1 MLRLML
7 LNFSLQAAV
16 SAISPYTQLLLRNK
30 GYSHSLVGVIVAIG
44 QVASIFFPILF
55 GMLSDRTRKTRLL
68 FVLLAAGTAIA
79 FVPTAISGSVAVTI
93 VCFFVASALFWSINP
108 MNDGYENR
116 VLGGDSSKYGVV
128 RAMGTLGYLVCL
140 VVFALTGFPVE
151 TDNRSIALCTVVTLA
166 VFCFMVLFAPKDEPR
181 QAEMQNEAQKGTR
194 GFHEGKGR
202 FFSFDWFSSKF
213 YLMMLV
219 VALTRIAEAV
229 IDKLLSS
236 YMTEE
241 LNLGGRFALFVALG
255 AASEF
260 VMIVVG
266 GRLMQKGKVSAY
278 GLIVLSA
285 IGMTVRLLIYRFF
298 PTIPAFVI
306 AQLLH
311 ACTFGALHIGVS
323 KFIAQNVNES
333 HYSLAMSFYW
343 AIATNLPE
351 MIGVLA
357 GGFVIDNFGYGTL
370 FASYVVFPVL
380 ALLICF
386 ANRRKLA
393 S

>member
-1 MLRLML
+1 ML

-44 QVASIFFPILF
+44 QVASIFFPVLF

-68 FVLLAAGTAIA
+68 FVVLAAGTAIA

-93 VCFFVASALFWSINP
+93 ACFFVTSALFWSINP
-108 MNDGYENR
+108 LNDGYENR

-151 TDNRSIALCTVVTLA
+151 TDNRSIALCTVVTLS
-166 VFCFMVLFAPKDEPR
+166 VFCFMVLFAPKDEPKSVEP
-181 QAEMQNEAQKGTR
+181 QGNE
-194 GFHEGKGR
+194 GR

-213 YLMMLV
+213 YLMMFV

-236 YMTEE
+236 YMTED

-260 VMIVVG
+260 VMMVVG

-278 GLIVLSA
+278 GLIVMSA
-285 IGMTVRLLIYRFF
+285 IGMIVRLLIYRFF
-298 PTIPAFVI
+298 PTIAAFTV

-311 ACTFGALHIGVS
+311 SFTFGALHIGVS
-323 KFIAQNVNES
+323 KFVAQNVNES

-357 GGFVIDNFGYGTL
+357 GGFVIDIFGYGTL

-380 ALLICF
+380 ALVICL
-386 ANRRKLA
+386 ANRRKL
-393 S
+393 SS

>member
-1 MLRLML
+1 ML

-44 QVASIFFPILF
+44 QVASIFFPVLF

-68 FVLLAAGTAIA
+68 FVLLAVGTAVS
-79 FVPTAISGSVAVTI
+79 FVPSALSGSVAVTI
-93 VCFFVASALFWSINP
+93 GCFFVTSALFWSLNP

-116 VLGGDSSKYGVV
+116 VLKGDSAKYGVV

-181 QAEMQNEAQKGTR
+181 QPDLQKDMQGRQ
-194 GFHEGKGR
+194 EGKGR
-202 FFSFDWFSSKF
+202 FFSFGWFSSKF

-285 IGMTVRLLIYRFF
+285 VGMIVRLLIYRFF
-298 PTIPAFVI
+298 PTIGAFVV

-323 KFIAQNVNES
+323 KFVAQNVDES

-380 ALLICF
+380 ALVICL

-393 S
+393 A

>member
-1 MLRLML
+1 MFRLML

-44 QVASIFFPILF
+44 QVASIFFPVLF

-68 FVLLAAGTAIA
+68 FVVLAAGTAIA

-151 TDNRSIALCTVVTLA
+151 TDNRSIALCTVVTLS
-166 VFCFMVLFAPKDEPR
+166 VFCFMVLFAPKDEPKSVEP
-181 QAEMQNEAQKGTR
+181 QGNE
-194 GFHEGKGR
+194 GR

-213 YLMMLV
+213 YLMMFV

-236 YMTEE
+236 YMTED

-260 VMIVVG
+260 VMMVVG

-278 GLIVLSA
+278 GLIVMSA
-285 IGMTVRLLIYRFF
+285 IGMIVRLLIYRFF
-298 PTIPAFVI
+298 PTIAAFTV

-311 ACTFGALHIGVS
+311 SFTFGALHIGVS
-323 KFIAQNVNES
+323 KFVAQNVNES

-357 GGFVIDNFGYGTL
+357 GGFVIDIFGYGTL

-380 ALLICF
+380 ALVICL
-386 ANRRKLA
+386 ANRRKL
-393 S
+393 SS

>member
-1 MLRLML
+1 ML

-16 SAISPYTQLLLRNK
+16 SAIAPYTQLLLRNK

-44 QVASIFFPILF
+44 QVASIFFPVLF

-68 FVLLAAGTAIA
+68 FVVLAAGTAIA

-93 VCFFVASALFWSINP
+93 GCFFVASALFWSINP

-116 VLGGDSSKYGVV
+116 VFKGDSSKYGVG

-151 TDNRSIALCTVVTLA
+151 TDNRSIALCTVVTLS
-166 VFCFMVLFAPKDEPR
+166 VFCFMVLFAPKDEPKSVEP
-181 QAEMQNEAQKGTR
+181 QGNE
-194 GFHEGKGR
+194 GR

-213 YLMMLV
+213 YLMMFV

-236 YMTEE
+236 YMTED

-260 VMIVVG
+260 VMMVVG

-278 GLIVLSA
+278 GLIVMSA
-285 IGMTVRLLIYRFF
+285 IGMIVRLLIYRFF
-298 PTIPAFVI
+298 PTIEAFTV

-311 ACTFGALHIGVS
+311 SFTFGALHIGVS
-323 KFIAQNVNES
+323 KFVAQNVNES

-357 GGFVIDNFGYGTL
+357 GGFVIDIFGYGAL

-380 ALLICF
+380 ALVICL
-386 ANRRKLA
+386 ANRRKL
-393 S
+393 SI

>member
-1 MLRLML
+1 MFRLML

-16 SAISPYTQLLLRNK
+16 SAIAPYTQLLLRNK

-44 QVASIFFPILF
+44 QVASIFFPVLF

-68 FVLLAAGTAIA
+68 FVLLALGTAVA
-79 FVPTAISGSVAVTI
+79 FVPTALSGSVAVTI
-93 VCFFVASALFWSINP
+93 GCFFVASALFWSINP

-116 VLGGDSSKYGVV
+116 VFKGDSSKYGVG

-151 TDNRSIALCTVVTLA
+151 TDNRSIALCTVVTLS

-181 QAEMQNEAQKGTR
+181 SVEPQGNE
-194 GFHEGKGR
+194 GR

-213 YLMMLV
+213 YLMMFV

-236 YMTEE
+236 YMTED

-260 VMIVVG
+260 VMMVVG

-278 GLIVLSA
+278 GLIVMSA
-285 IGMTVRLLIYRFF
+285 IGMIVRLLIYRFF
-298 PTIPAFVI
+298 PTIEAFTA

-311 ACTFGALHIGVS
+311 SFTFGALHIGVS
-323 KFIAQNVNES
+323 KFVAQNVNEN

-357 GGFVIDNFGYGTL
+357 GGFVIDIFGYGTL

-380 ALLICF
+380 ALVICL
-386 ANRRKLA
+386 ANRRKL
-393 S
+393 SS

>member
-1 MLRLML
+1 ML

-44 QVASIFFPILF
+44 QVASIFFPVLF

-68 FVLLAAGTAIA
+68 FVVLAAGTAIA

-151 TDNRSIALCTVVTLA
+151 TDNRSIALCTVVTLS
-166 VFCFMVLFAPKDEPR
+166 VFCFMVLFAPKDEPKSVEP
-181 QAEMQNEAQKGTR
+181 QGNE
-194 GFHEGKGR
+194 GR

-213 YLMMLV
+213 YLMMFV

-260 VMIVVG
+260 VMMVVG

-278 GLIVLSA
+278 GLIVMSA
-285 IGMTVRLLIYRFF
+285 IGMIVRLLIYRFF
-298 PTIPAFVI
+298 PNIAAFTA

-311 ACTFGALHIGVS
+311 SLTFGALHIGVS
-323 KFIAQNVNES
+323 KFVAQNVNES

-357 GGFVIDNFGYGTL
+357 GGFVIDIFGYGTL

-380 ALLICF
+380 ALVICL
-386 ANRRKLA
+386 ANRRKL
-393 S
+393 SS

>member
-1 MLRLML
+1 ML

-44 QVASIFFPILF
+44 QVASIFFPVLF

-68 FVLLAAGTAIA
+68 FVLLAAGTAVS
-79 FVPTAISGSVAVTI
+79 FVPSALSGSVAVTI
-93 VCFFVASALFWSINP
+93 GCFFVASALFWSINP

-116 VLGGDSSKYGVV
+116 VLKGDSAKYGVV

-181 QAEMQNEAQKGTR
+181 QPDLQKDMQRRQ
-194 GFHEGKGR
+194 EGQGR

-285 IGMTVRLLIYRFF
+285 VGMIVRLLIYRFL
-298 PTIPAFVI
+298 PTIGAFVV

-323 KFIAQNVNES
+323 KFVAQNVDES

-343 AIATNLPE
+343 AVATNLPE

-380 ALLICF
+380 ALVICI

-393 S
+393 A

>member
-1 MLRLML
+1 ML

-44 QVASIFFPILF
+44 QVASIFFPVLF
-55 GMLSDRTRKTRLL
+55 GMLSDKTRKTRLL
-68 FVLLAAGTAIA
+68 FVVLAAGTAVS
-79 FVPTAISGSVAVTI
+79 FVPSALSGSVAVTI
-93 VCFFVASALFWSINP
+93 GCFFVASALFWSINP

-116 VLGGDSSKYGVV
+116 VLRGDSSKYGIV

-181 QAEMQNEAQKGTR
+181 QPQLQKDMQERQG
-194 GFHEGKGR
+194 GKGR
-202 FFSFDWFSSKF
+202 FFSFGWFSSKF

-266 GRLMQKGKVSAY
+266 GRLMQKGKISAY

-285 IGMTVRLLIYRFF
+285 VGMIVRLLIYRFF
-298 PTIPAFVI
+298 PTIGAFVV

-323 KFIAQNVNES
+323 KFVAQNVDES

-380 ALLICF
+380 ALVICL

-393 S
+393 A

>member
-1 MLRLML
+1 ML

-44 QVASIFFPILF
+44 QVASIFFPVLF
-55 GMLSDRTRKTRLL
+55 GMLSDRTRRTRLL
-68 FVLLAAGTAIA
+68 FVLLALGTAVA
-79 FVPTAISGSVAVTI
+79 FVPTAISDSVAVTI

-151 TDNRSIALCTVVTLA
+151 TDNRSIALCTVVTLS
-166 VFCFMVLFAPKDEPR
+166 VFCFMVLFAPKDEPKSVEP
-181 QAEMQNEAQKGTR
+181 QGNE
-194 GFHEGKGR
+194 GR

-213 YLMMLV
+213 YLMMFV

-236 YMTEE
+236 YMTED

-260 VMIVVG
+260 VMMVVG

-278 GLIVLSA
+278 GLIVMSA
-285 IGMTVRLLIYRFF
+285 IGMIVRLLIYRFF
-298 PTIPAFVI
+298 PTIAAFTV

-311 ACTFGALHIGVS
+311 SFTFGALHIGVS
-323 KFIAQNVNES
+323 KFVAQNVNES

-357 GGFVIDNFGYGTL
+357 GGFVIDIFGYGAL

-380 ALLICF
+380 ALVICL
-386 ANRRKLA
+386 ANRRKL
-393 S
+393 SI

>member
-1 MLRLML
+1 MM

-44 QVASIFFPILF
+44 QVASIFFPVLF

-68 FVLLAAGTAIA
+68 FVVLAAGTAIA

-151 TDNRSIALCTVVTLA
+151 TDNRSIALCTVVTLS
-166 VFCFMVLFAPKDEPR
+166 VFCFMVLFAPKDEPKSVEP
-181 QAEMQNEAQKGTR
+181 QGNE
-194 GFHEGKGR
+194 GR

-213 YLMMLV
+213 YLMMFV

-236 YMTEE
+236 YMTED

-260 VMIVVG
+260 VMMVVG

-278 GLIVLSA
+278 GLIVMSA
-285 IGMTVRLLIYRFF
+285 IGMIVRLLIYRFF
-298 PTIPAFVI
+298 PTIAAFTV

-311 ACTFGALHIGVS
+311 SFTFGALHIGVS
-323 KFIAQNVNES
+323 KFVAQNVNES

-357 GGFVIDNFGYGTL
+357 GGFVIDIFGYGTL

-380 ALLICF
+380 ALVICL
-386 ANRRKLA
+386 ANRRKL
-393 S
+393 SS

>member
-1 MLRLML
+1 MFRLML

-16 SAISPYTQLLLRNK
+16 SAIAPYTQLLLRNK

-44 QVASIFFPILF
+44 QVASIFFPVLF

-68 FVLLAAGTAIA
+68 FVVLAAGTAIA

-93 VCFFVASALFWSINP
+93 GCFFVASALFWSINP

-151 TDNRSIALCTVVTLA
+151 TDNRSIALCTVVTLS
-166 VFCFMVLFAPKDEPR
+166 VFCFMVLFAPKDEPKSVET
-181 QAEMQNEAQKGTR
+181 QGNE
-194 GFHEGKGR
+194 GR

-213 YLMMLV
+213 YLMMFV

-298 PTIPAFVI
+298 PTIPAFIV

-311 ACTFGALHIGVS
+311 SFTFGALHIGVS
-323 KFIAQNVNES
+323 KFVAQNVNES

-357 GGFVIDNFGYGTL
+357 GGFVIDIFGYGTL

-380 ALLICF
+380 ALVICL
-386 ANRRKLA
+386 ANRRKL
-393 S
+393 SS

>member
-1 MLRLML
+1 ML

-44 QVASIFFPILF
+44 QVASIFFPVLF

-68 FVLLAAGTAIA
+68 FVVLAAGTAIA

-93 VCFFVASALFWSINP
+93 GCFFVASALFWSINP

-116 VLGGDSSKYGVV
+116 VFKGDSSKYGVG

-151 TDNRSIALCTVVTLA
+151 TDNRSIALCTVVTLS
-166 VFCFMVLFAPKDEPR
+166 VFCFMVLFAPKDEPKSVEP
-181 QAEMQNEAQKGTR
+181 QGNE
-194 GFHEGKGR
+194 GR

-213 YLMMLV
+213 YLMMFV

-236 YMTEE
+236 YMTED

-260 VMIVVG
+260 VMMVVG

-278 GLIVLSA
+278 GLIVMSA
-285 IGMTVRLLIYRFF
+285 IGMIVRLLIYRFF
-298 PTIPAFVI
+298 PTIEAFTV

-311 ACTFGALHIGVS
+311 SLTFGALHIGVS
-323 KFIAQNVNES
+323 KFVAQNVNES

-357 GGFVIDNFGYGTL
+357 GGFVIDIFGYGTL

-380 ALLICF
+380 ALVICL
-386 ANRRKLA
+386 ANRRKL
-393 S
+393 SS

>member
-1 MLRLML
+1 MFRLML

-16 SAISPYTQLLLRNK
+16 SAIAPYTQLLLRNK

-44 QVASIFFPILF
+44 QVASIFFPVLF

-68 FVLLAAGTAIA
+68 FVLLALGTAVA
-79 FVPTAISGSVAVTI
+79 FVPTALSGSVAVTI
-93 VCFFVASALFWSINP
+93 GCFFVASALFWSINP

-116 VLGGDSSKYGVV
+116 VFKGDSSKYGVG

-151 TDNRSIALCTVVTLA
+151 TDNRSIALCTVVTLS
-166 VFCFMVLFAPKDEPR
+166 VFCFMVLFAPKDEPKSVEP
-181 QAEMQNEAQKGTR
+181 QGNE
-194 GFHEGKGR
+194 GR
-202 FFSFDWFSSKF
+202 FFSVDWFSSKF
-213 YLMMLV
+213 YLMMFV

-236 YMTEE
+236 YMTED

-260 VMIVVG
+260 VMMVVG

-278 GLIVLSA
+278 GLIVMSA
-285 IGMTVRLLIYRFF
+285 IGMIVRLLIYRFF
-298 PTIPAFVI
+298 PTIEAFTV

-311 ACTFGALHIGVS
+311 SFTFGALHIGVS
-323 KFIAQNVNES
+323 KFVAQNVNES

-357 GGFVIDNFGYGTL
+357 GGFVIDIFGYGTL

-380 ALLICF
+380 ALVICL
-386 ANRRKLA
+386 ANRRKL
-393 S
+393 SS

>member
-1 MLRLML
+1 ML

-44 QVASIFFPILF
+44 QVASIFFPVLF

-68 FVLLAAGTAIA
+68 FVVLAVGTAVA
-79 FVPTAISGSVAVTI
+79 FVPSTLSGSVAVTI

-116 VLGGDSSKYGVV
+116 VFKGDSSKYGIV
-128 RAMGTLGYLVCL
+128 RAMGTFGYLACL
-140 VVFALTGFPVE
+140 VLFALTGFPVE
-151 TDNRSIALCTVVTLA
+151 TDNRSIALCTVVALA
-166 VFCFMVLFAPKDEPR
+166 VFCFMVVFAPKDEPR
-181 QAEMQNEAQKGTR
+181 QPDLQDGGLKEMG
-194 GFHEGKGR
+194 GR

-266 GRLMQKGKVSAY
+266 GRLMQKGRVSAY

-285 IGMTVRLLIYRFF
+285 IGMIVRLLIYRFV
-298 PTIPAFVI
+298 PTISAFVV

-311 ACTFGALHIGVS
+311 SCTFGALHIGVS
-323 KFIAQNVNES
+323 KFVAQNVDES

-357 GGFVIDNFGYGTL
+357 GGFVIDSFGYGTL

-380 ALLICF
+380 ALVICL

-393 S
+393 D

>member
-1 MLRLML
+1 MFRLML

-30 GYSHSLVGVIVAIG
+30 GYSHSLVGVIVAVG
-44 QVASIFFPILF
+44 QVASIFFPVLF

-68 FVLLAAGTAIA
+68 FVVLAAGTAIA

-116 VLGGDSSKYGVV
+116 VFKGDSSKYGVG

-151 TDNRSIALCTVVTLA
+151 TDNRSIALCTVVTLS
-166 VFCFMVLFAPKDEPR
+166 VFCFMVLFAPKDEPKSVEP
-181 QAEMQNEAQKGTR
+181 QGNE
-194 GFHEGKGR
+194 GR

-213 YLMMLV
+213 YLMMFV

-260 VMIVVG
+260 VMMVVG

-278 GLIVLSA
+278 GLIVMSA
-285 IGMTVRLLIYRFF
+285 IGMIVRLLIYRFF
-298 PTIPAFVI
+298 PTIEAFTV

-311 ACTFGALHIGVS
+311 SFTFGALHIGVS
-323 KFIAQNVNES
+323 KFVAQNVNES

-357 GGFVIDNFGYGTL
+357 GGFVIDIFGYGTL

-380 ALLICF
+380 ALVICL
-386 ANRRKLA
+386 ANRRKL
-393 S
+393 SI

>member
-1 MLRLML
+1 MFRLML

-44 QVASIFFPILF
+44 QVASIFFPVLF
-55 GMLSDRTRKTRLL
+55 GMLSDRTRRTRLL
-68 FVLLAAGTAIA
+68 FVLLALGTAVA
-79 FVPTAISGSVAVTI
+79 FVPTALSGSVAVTI
-93 VCFFVASALFWSINP
+93 GCFFVASALFWSINP

-166 VFCFMVLFAPKDEPR
+166 VFCFMVLFAPKDEPKSVEP
-181 QAEMQNEAQKGTR
+181 QGNE
-194 GFHEGKGR
+194 GR

-213 YLMMLV
+213 YLMMFV

-236 YMTEE
+236 YMTED

-260 VMIVVG
+260 VMMVVG

-278 GLIVLSA
+278 GLIVMSA
-285 IGMTVRLLIYRFF
+285 IGMIVRLLIYRFF
-298 PTIPAFVI
+298 PTIAAFTV

-311 ACTFGALHIGVS
+311 SLTFGALHIGVS
-323 KFIAQNVNES
+323 KFVAQNVNES

-357 GGFVIDNFGYGTL
+357 GGFVIDIFGYGTL

-380 ALLICF
+380 ALVICL
-386 ANRRKLA
+386 ANKRKL
-393 S
+393 SI

>member
-1 MLRLML
+1 
-7 LNFSLQAAV
+7 
-16 SAISPYTQLLLRNK
+16 
-30 GYSHSLVGVIVAIG
+30 
-44 QVASIFFPILF
+44 
-55 GMLSDRTRKTRLL
+55 MLSDRTRKTRLL
-68 FVLLAAGTAIA
+68 FVVLAAGTAIA

-151 TDNRSIALCTVVTLA
+151 TDNRSIALCTVVTLS

-181 QAEMQNEAQKGTR
+181 YTGMQTDTQGILE
-194 GFHEGKGR
+194 EKGR

-213 YLMMLV
+213 YLMMFV

-298 PTIPAFVI
+298 PTIPAFIV

-323 KFIAQNVNES
+323 KFVAQNVNES

-357 GGFVIDNFGYGTL
+357 GGFVIDIFGYGTL

-380 ALLICF
+380 ALVICL
-386 ANRRKLA
+386 ANRRKL
-393 S
+393 SI

>member
-1 MLRLML
+1 MFRLML

-16 SAISPYTQLLLRNK
+16 SAIAPYTQLLLRNK

-44 QVASIFFPILF
+44 QVASIFFPVLF

-68 FVLLAAGTAIA
+68 FVLLALGTAVA
-79 FVPTAISGSVAVTI
+79 FVPTALSGSVAVTI
-93 VCFFVASALFWSINP
+93 GCFFVASALFWSINP

-116 VLGGDSSKYGVV
+116 VFKGDSSKYGVG

-151 TDNRSIALCTVVTLA
+151 TDNRSIALCTVVTLS

-181 QAEMQNEAQKGTR
+181 SVEPQGNE
-194 GFHEGKGR
+194 GR

-213 YLMMLV
+213 YLMMFV

-278 GLIVLSA
+278 GLIVMSA
-285 IGMTVRLLIYRFF
+285 IGMIVRLLIYRFF
-298 PTIPAFVI
+298 PTIEAFTA

-311 ACTFGALHIGVS
+311 SFTFGALHIGVS
-323 KFIAQNVNES
+323 KFVAQNVNES

-357 GGFVIDNFGYGTL
+357 GGFVIDIFGYGTL

-380 ALLICF
+380 ALVICL
-386 ANRRKLA
+386 ANRRKL
-393 S
+393 SS

>member
-1 MLRLML
+1 ML

-44 QVASIFFPILF
+44 QVASIFFPVLF

-68 FVLLAAGTAIA
+68 FVVLAAGTAIA

-151 TDNRSIALCTVVTLA
+151 TDNRSIALCTVVTLS
-166 VFCFMVLFAPKDEPR
+166 VFCFMVLFAPKDEPKSVEP
-181 QAEMQNEAQKGTR
+181 QGNE
-194 GFHEGKGR
+194 GR

-213 YLMMLV
+213 YLMMFV

-285 IGMTVRLLIYRFF
+285 IGMIVRLLIYRFF
-298 PTIPAFVI
+298 PTIVAFTV

-311 ACTFGALHIGVS
+311 SFTFGALHIGVS
-323 KFIAQNVNES
+323 KFVAQNVNES

-357 GGFVIDNFGYGTL
+357 GGFVIDIFGYGTL

-380 ALLICF
+380 ALVICL
-386 ANRRKLA
+386 ANRRKL
-393 S
+393 SS

>member
-1 MLRLML
+1 ML

-16 SAISPYTQLLLRNK
+16 SAIAPYTQLLLRNK

-44 QVASIFFPILF
+44 QVASIFFPVLF

-68 FVLLAAGTAIA
+68 FVLLALGTAVA
-79 FVPTAISGSVAVTI
+79 FVPTALSGSVAVTI
-93 VCFFVASALFWSINP
+93 GCFFVASALFWSINP

-116 VLGGDSSKYGVV
+116 VFKGDSSKYGVG

-151 TDNRSIALCTVVTLA
+151 TDNRSIALCTVVTLS
-166 VFCFMVLFAPKDEPR
+166 VFCFMVLFAPKDEPKSVEP
-181 QAEMQNEAQKGTR
+181 QGNE
-194 GFHEGKGR
+194 GR

-213 YLMMLV
+213 YLMMFV

-236 YMTEE
+236 YMTED

-260 VMIVVG
+260 VMMVVG

-278 GLIVLSA
+278 GLIVMSA
-285 IGMTVRLLIYRFF
+285 IGMIVRLLIYRFF
-298 PTIPAFVI
+298 PTIEAFTV

-311 ACTFGALHIGVS
+311 SFTFGALHIGVS
-323 KFIAQNVNES
+323 KFVAQNVNES

-357 GGFVIDNFGYGTL
+357 GGFVIDIFGYGTL

-380 ALLICF
+380 ALVICL
-386 ANRRKLA
+386 ANRRKL
-393 S
+393 SI

>member
-1 MLRLML
+1 ML

-16 SAISPYTQLLLRNK
+16 SAIAPYTQLLLRNK

-44 QVASIFFPILF
+44 QVASIFFPVLF

-68 FVLLAAGTAIA
+68 FVLLALGTAVA
-79 FVPTAISGSVAVTI
+79 FVPTALSGSVAVTI
-93 VCFFVASALFWSINP
+93 GCFFVASALFWSINP

-116 VLGGDSSKYGVV
+116 VFKGDSSKYGVG

-151 TDNRSIALCTVVTLA
+151 TDNRSIALCTVVTLS
-166 VFCFMVLFAPKDEPR
+166 VFCFMVLFAPKDEPKSVEP
-181 QAEMQNEAQKGTR
+181 QGNE
-194 GFHEGKGR
+194 GR

-213 YLMMLV
+213 YLMMFV

-260 VMIVVG
+260 VMMVVG

-278 GLIVLSA
+278 GLIVMSA
-285 IGMTVRLLIYRFF
+285 IGMIVRLLIYRFF
-298 PTIPAFVI
+298 PTIEAFTV

-311 ACTFGALHIGVS
+311 SFTFGALHIGVS
-323 KFIAQNVNES
+323 KFVAQNVNES

-357 GGFVIDNFGYGTL
+357 GGFVIDIFGYGAL

-380 ALLICF
+380 ALVICL
-386 ANRRKLA
+386 ANRRKL
-393 S
+393 SI

>member
-1 MLRLML
+1 ML

-44 QVASIFFPILF
+44 QVASIFFPVLF

-68 FVLLAAGTAIA
+68 FVLLALGTAVA
-79 FVPTAISGSVAVTI
+79 FVPTALSGSVAVTI

-151 TDNRSIALCTVVTLA
+151 TDNRSIALCTVVTLS
-166 VFCFMVLFAPKDEPR
+166 VFCFMVLFAPKDEPKSVEP
-181 QAEMQNEAQKGTR
+181 QGNE
-194 GFHEGKGR
+194 GR

-213 YLMMLV
+213 YLMMFV

-298 PTIPAFVI
+298 PTIPAFIV

-323 KFIAQNVNES
+323 KFVAQNVNES

-357 GGFVIDNFGYGTL
+357 GGFVIDIFGYGAL

-380 ALLICF
+380 ALVICL
-386 ANRRKLA
+386 ANRRKL
-393 S
+393 SS

>member
-1 MLRLML
+1 MFRLML

-16 SAISPYTQLLLRNK
+16 SAIAPYTQLLLRNK

-44 QVASIFFPILF
+44 QVASIFFPVLF

-68 FVLLAAGTAIA
+68 FVVLAAGTAIA

-93 VCFFVASALFWSINP
+93 GCFFVASALFWSINP

-116 VLGGDSSKYGVV
+116 VFKGDSSKYGVG

-151 TDNRSIALCTVVTLA
+151 TDNRSIALCTVVTLS
-166 VFCFMVLFAPKDEPR
+166 VFCFMVLFAPKDEPKSVEP
-181 QAEMQNEAQKGTR
+181 QGNE
-194 GFHEGKGR
+194 GR

-213 YLMMLV
+213 YLMMFV

-236 YMTEE
+236 YMTED

-260 VMIVVG
+260 VMMVVG

-278 GLIVLSA
+278 GLIVMSA
-285 IGMTVRLLIYRFF
+285 IGMIVRLLIYRFF
-298 PTIPAFVI
+298 PTIEAFTV

-311 ACTFGALHIGVS
+311 SFTFGALHIGVS
-323 KFIAQNVNES
+323 KFVAQNVNES

-357 GGFVIDNFGYGTL
+357 GGFVIDIFGYGAL

-380 ALLICF
+380 ALVICL
-386 ANRRKLA
+386 ANRRKL
-393 S
+393 SI

>member
-1 MLRLML
+1 ML

-16 SAISPYTQLLLRNK
+16 SAIAPYTQLLLRNK

-44 QVASIFFPILF
+44 QVASIFFPVLF

-68 FVLLAAGTAIA
+68 FVLLALGTAVA
-79 FVPTAISGSVAVTI
+79 FVPTALSGSVAVTI
-93 VCFFVASALFWSINP
+93 GCFFVASALFWSINP

-116 VLGGDSSKYGVV
+116 VFKGDSSKYGVG

-151 TDNRSIALCTVVTLA
+151 TDNRSIALCTVVTLS

-181 QAEMQNEAQKGTR
+181 SVEPQGNE
-194 GFHEGKGR
+194 GR

-213 YLMMLV
+213 YLMMFV

-236 YMTEE
+236 YMTED

-260 VMIVVG
+260 VMMVVG

-278 GLIVLSA
+278 GLIVMSA
-285 IGMTVRLLIYRFF
+285 IGMIVRLLIYRFF
-298 PTIPAFVI
+298 PTIEAFTV

-311 ACTFGALHIGVS
+311 SFTFGALHIGVS
-323 KFIAQNVNES
+323 KFVAQNVNES

-357 GGFVIDNFGYGTL
+357 GGFVIDIFGYGTL

-380 ALLICF
+380 ALVICL
-386 ANRRKLA
+386 ANRRKL
-393 S
+393 SI

>member
-1 MLRLML
+1 ML

-16 SAISPYTQLLLRNK
+16 SAIAPYTQLLLRNK

-44 QVASIFFPILF
+44 QVASIFFPVLF

-68 FVLLAAGTAIA
+68 FVLLALGTAVA
-79 FVPTAISGSVAVTI
+79 FVPTALSGSVAVTI
-93 VCFFVASALFWSINP
+93 GCFFVASALFWSINP

-116 VLGGDSSKYGVV
+116 VFKGDSSKYGVG

-151 TDNRSIALCTVVTLA
+151 MDNRSIALCTIVTLS

-181 QAEMQNEAQKGTR
+181 SVEPQGNE
-194 GFHEGKGR
+194 GR

-213 YLMMLV
+213 YLMMFV

-236 YMTEE
+236 YMTED

-260 VMIVVG
+260 VMMVVG

-278 GLIVLSA
+278 GLIVMSA
-285 IGMTVRLLIYRFF
+285 IGMIVRLLIYRFF
-298 PTIPAFVI
+298 PTIEAFTV

-311 ACTFGALHIGVS
+311 SFTFGALHIGVS
-323 KFIAQNVNES
+323 KFVAQNVNES

-357 GGFVIDNFGYGTL
+357 GGFVIDIFGYGTL

-380 ALLICF
+380 ALVICL
-386 ANRRKLA
+386 ANRRKL
-393 S
+393 SS

>member
-1 MLRLML
+1 M
-7 LNFSLQAAV
+7 
-16 SAISPYTQLLLRNK
+16 
-30 GYSHSLVGVIVAIG
+30 VGVIVAIG
-44 QVASIFFPILF
+44 QVASIFFPVLF

-68 FVLLAAGTAIA
+68 FVVLAVGTAVS
-79 FVPTAISGSVAVTI
+79 FVPSALSGSVTVTI

-116 VLGGDSSKYGVV
+116 VLKGDSSKYGIV
-128 RAMGTLGYLVCL
+128 RAMGTFGYLACL
-140 VVFALTGFPVE
+140 VLFALTGFPVE
-151 TDNRSIALCTVVTLA
+151 TDNRSIALCTVVALA
-166 VFCFMVLFAPKDEPR
+166 VFCFTVVLAPKDEPR
-181 QAEMQNEAQKGTR
+181 QPDLQDGGLKEMG
-194 GFHEGKGR
+194 GR
-202 FFSFDWFSSKF
+202 LFSFDWFSSKF

-266 GRLMQKGKVSAY
+266 GRLMQKGRVSAY

-285 IGMTVRLLIYRFF
+285 IGMIVRLLIYRFV
-298 PTIPAFVI
+298 PTISAFVV

-311 ACTFGALHIGVS
+311 SCTFGALHIGVS
-323 KFIAQNVNES
+323 KFVAQNVDES

-380 ALLICF
+380 ALVICL

-393 S
+393 D

>member
-1 MLRLML
+1 MFRLML

-16 SAISPYTQLLLRNK
+16 SAIAPYTQLLLRNK

-44 QVASIFFPILF
+44 QVASIFFPVLF

-68 FVLLAAGTAIA
+68 FVLLALGTAVA
-79 FVPTAISGSVAVTI
+79 FVPTALSGSVAVTI
-93 VCFFVASALFWSINP
+93 GCFFVASALFWSINP

-116 VLGGDSSKYGVV
+116 VFKGDSSKYGVG

-151 TDNRSIALCTVVTLA
+151 MDNRSIALCTIVTLS

-181 QAEMQNEAQKGTR
+181 SVEPQGNE
-194 GFHEGKGR
+194 GR

-213 YLMMLV
+213 YLMMFV

-236 YMTEE
+236 YMTED

-260 VMIVVG
+260 VMMVVG

-278 GLIVLSA
+278 GLIVMSA
-285 IGMTVRLLIYRFF
+285 IGMIVRLLIYRFF
-298 PTIPAFVI
+298 PTIEAFTV

-311 ACTFGALHIGVS
+311 SFTFGALHIGVS
-323 KFIAQNVNES
+323 KFVAQNVNES

-357 GGFVIDNFGYGTL
+357 GGFVIDIFGYGTL

-380 ALLICF
+380 ALVICL
-386 ANRRKLA
+386 ANRRKL
-393 S
+393 SS

>member
-1 MLRLML
+1 ML

-44 QVASIFFPILF
+44 QVASIFFPVLF

-68 FVLLAAGTAIA
+68 FVVLAAGTAIA

-151 TDNRSIALCTVVTLA
+151 TDNRSIALCTVVTLS
-166 VFCFMVLFAPKDEPR
+166 VFCFMVLFAPKDEPKSVEP
-181 QAEMQNEAQKGTR
+181 QGNE
-194 GFHEGKGR
+194 GR

-213 YLMMLV
+213 YLMMFV

-236 YMTEE
+236 YMTED

-260 VMIVVG
+260 VMMVVG

-278 GLIVLSA
+278 GLIVMSA
-285 IGMTVRLLIYRFF
+285 FGMIVRLLIYRFF
-298 PTIPAFVI
+298 PTIAAFTV

-311 ACTFGALHIGVS
+311 SFTFGALHIGVS
-323 KFIAQNVNES
+323 KFVAQNVNES

-357 GGFVIDNFGYGTL
+357 GGFVIDIFGYGAL

-380 ALLICF
+380 ALVICL
-386 ANRRKLA
+386 ANRRKL
-393 S
+393 SI

>member
-1 MLRLML
+1 MFRLML
-7 LNFSLQAAV
+7 LNFSLQSAV

-44 QVASIFFPILF
+44 QVASIFFPVLF

-68 FVLLAAGTAIA
+68 FVVLAAGTAIA

-166 VFCFMVLFAPKDEPR
+166 VFCFMVLFAPKDEPKSVEP
-181 QAEMQNEAQKGTR
+181 QGNE
-194 GFHEGKGR
+194 GR

-213 YLMMLV
+213 YLMMFV

-236 YMTEE
+236 YMTED

-260 VMIVVG
+260 VMMVVG

-278 GLIVLSA
+278 GLIVMSA
-285 IGMTVRLLIYRFF
+285 IGMIVRLLIYRFF
-298 PTIPAFVI
+298 PTIVAFTV

-311 ACTFGALHIGVS
+311 SFTFGALHIGVS
-323 KFIAQNVNES
+323 KFVAQNVNES

-357 GGFVIDNFGYGTL
+357 GGFVIDIFGYGTL

-380 ALLICF
+380 ALVICL
-386 ANRRKLA
+386 ANRRKL
-393 S
+393 SI

>member
-1 MLRLML
+1 ML

-44 QVASIFFPILF
+44 QVASIFFPVLF

-68 FVLLAAGTAIA
+68 FVVLAAGTAIA

-166 VFCFMVLFAPKDEPR
+166 VFCFMVLFAPKDEPKSVEP
-181 QAEMQNEAQKGTR
+181 QGNE
-194 GFHEGKGR
+194 GR

-213 YLMMLV
+213 YLMMFV

-298 PTIPAFVI
+298 PTIPAFIV

-323 KFIAQNVNES
+323 KFVAQNVNES

-357 GGFVIDNFGYGTL
+357 GGFVIDIFGYGTL

-380 ALLICF
+380 ALVICL
-386 ANRRKLA
+386 ANRRKL
-393 S
+393 SS

>member
-1 MLRLML
+1 ML

-16 SAISPYTQLLLRNK
+16 SAIAPYTQLLLRNK

-44 QVASIFFPILF
+44 QVASIFFPVLF

-68 FVLLAAGTAIA
+68 FVLLALGTAVA
-79 FVPTAISGSVAVTI
+79 FVPTALSGSIAVTI
-93 VCFFVASALFWSINP
+93 GCFFVASALFWSINP

-116 VLGGDSSKYGVV
+116 VFKGDSSKYGVG

-151 TDNRSIALCTVVTLA
+151 TDNRSIAICTVVTLS
-166 VFCFMVLFAPKDEPR
+166 VFCFMVLFAPKDEPKSVEP
-181 QAEMQNEAQKGTR
+181 QGNED
-194 GFHEGKGR
+194 R

-213 YLMMLV
+213 YLMMFV

-236 YMTEE
+236 YMTED

-260 VMIVVG
+260 VMMVVG

-278 GLIVLSA
+278 GLIVMSA
-285 IGMTVRLLIYRFF
+285 SGMIVRLLIYRFF
-298 PTIPAFVI
+298 PTIAAFTV

-311 ACTFGALHIGVS
+311 SFTFGALHIGVS
-323 KFIAQNVNES
+323 KFVAQNVNES

-357 GGFVIDNFGYGTL
+357 GGFVIDIFGYGTL

-380 ALLICF
+380 ALVICL
-386 ANRRKLA
+386 ANRRKL
-393 S
+393 SI

>member
-1 MLRLML
+1 MFRLML

-16 SAISPYTQLLLRNK
+16 SAIAPYTQLLLRNK

-44 QVASIFFPILF
+44 QVASIFFPVLF

-68 FVLLAAGTAIA
+68 FILLALGTAVA
-79 FVPTAISGSVAVTI
+79 FVPTALSGSVAVTI
-93 VCFFVASALFWSINP
+93 GCFFVASALFWSINP

-116 VLGGDSSKYGVV
+116 VFKGDSSKYGVG

-151 TDNRSIALCTVVTLA
+151 TDNRSIALCTVVTLS
-166 VFCFMVLFAPKDEPR
+166 VFCFMVLFAPKDEPKSVEP
-181 QAEMQNEAQKGTR
+181 QGNE
-194 GFHEGKGR
+194 GR

-213 YLMMLV
+213 YLMMFV

-298 PTIPAFVI
+298 PTIPAFIV

-323 KFIAQNVNES
+323 KFVAQNVNES

-357 GGFVIDNFGYGTL
+357 GGFVIDIFGYGTL

-380 ALLICF
+380 ALVICL
-386 ANRRKLA
+386 ANRRKL
-393 S
+393 SI

>member
-1 MLRLML
+1 MFRLML

-44 QVASIFFPILF
+44 QVASIFFPVLF

-68 FVLLAAGTAIA
+68 FVVLAAGTAIA

-93 VCFFVASALFWSINP
+93 ACFFVASALFWSINP

-151 TDNRSIALCTVVTLA
+151 TDNRSIALCTVVTLS
-166 VFCFMVLFAPKDEPR
+166 VFCFMVLFAPKDEPKSVEP
-181 QAEMQNEAQKGTR
+181 QGNE
-194 GFHEGKGR
+194 GR

-213 YLMMLV
+213 YLMMFV

-236 YMTEE
+236 YMTED

-260 VMIVVG
+260 VMMVVG

-278 GLIVLSA
+278 GLIVMSA
-285 IGMTVRLLIYRFF
+285 IGMIVRLLIYRFF
-298 PTIPAFVI
+298 PTIAAFTV

-311 ACTFGALHIGVS
+311 SLTFGAIHIGVS
-323 KFIAQNVNES
+323 KFVAQNVNES

-357 GGFVIDNFGYGTL
+357 GGFVIDIFGYGTL

-380 ALLICF
+380 ALVICL
-386 ANRRKLA
+386 ANRRKL
-393 S
+393 SS

>member
-1 MLRLML
+1 ML

-44 QVASIFFPILF
+44 QVASIFFPVLF
-55 GMLSDRTRKTRLL
+55 GMLSDRTRRTRLL
-68 FVLLAAGTAIA
+68 FVLLALGTAVA
-79 FVPTAISGSVAVTI
+79 FVPTALSGSVAVTI
-93 VCFFVASALFWSINP
+93 GCFFVASALFWSINP

-151 TDNRSIALCTVVTLA
+151 TDNRSIALCTVVTLS
-166 VFCFMVLFAPKDEPR
+166 VFCFMVLFAPKDEPKSVEP
-181 QAEMQNEAQKGTR
+181 QGNE
-194 GFHEGKGR
+194 GR

-213 YLMMLV
+213 YLMMFV

-236 YMTEE
+236 YMTED

-260 VMIVVG
+260 VMMVVG

-278 GLIVLSA
+278 GLIVMSA
-285 IGMTVRLLIYRFF
+285 IGMIVRLLIYRFF
-298 PTIPAFVI
+298 PTIVAFTV

-311 ACTFGALHIGVS
+311 SFTFGALHIGVS
-323 KFIAQNVNES
+323 KFVAQNVNES

-357 GGFVIDNFGYGTL
+357 GGFVIDIFGYGTL

-380 ALLICF
+380 ALVICL
-386 ANRRKLA
+386 ANRRKL
-393 S
+393 SS

>member
-1 MLRLML
+1 ML

-44 QVASIFFPILF
+44 QVASIFFPVLF

-68 FVLLAAGTAIA
+68 FVVLAAGTAIA

-151 TDNRSIALCTVVTLA
+151 TDNRSIALCTVVTLS

-181 QAEMQNEAQKGTR
+181 SVEPQGNE
-194 GFHEGKGR
+194 GR

-213 YLMMLV
+213 YLMMFV

-260 VMIVVG
+260 VMMVVG

-278 GLIVLSA
+278 GLIVMSA
-285 IGMTVRLLIYRFF
+285 IGMIVRLLIYRFF
-298 PTIPAFVI
+298 PTIAAFTV

-311 ACTFGALHIGVS
+311 SFTFGALHIGVS
-323 KFIAQNVNES
+323 KFVAQNVNES

-357 GGFVIDNFGYGTL
+357 GGFVIDIFGYGTL

-380 ALLICF
+380 ALVICL
-386 ANRRKLA
+386 ANRRKL
-393 S
+393 SI

>member
-1 MLRLML
+1 MFRLML

-30 GYSHSLVGVIVAIG
+30 GYSHSLVGVIVAVG
-44 QVASIFFPILF
+44 QVASIFFPVLF

-68 FVLLAAGTAIA
+68 FVVLAAGTAIA

-116 VLGGDSSKYGVV
+116 VFKGDSSKYGVG

-151 TDNRSIALCTVVTLA
+151 TDNRSIALCTVVTLS
-166 VFCFMVLFAPKDEPR
+166 VFCFMVLFAPKDEPKSVEP
-181 QAEMQNEAQKGTR
+181 QGNE
-194 GFHEGKGR
+194 GR

-213 YLMMLV
+213 YLMMFV

-260 VMIVVG
+260 VMMVVG

-278 GLIVLSA
+278 GLIVMSA
-285 IGMTVRLLIYRFF
+285 IGMIVRLLIYRFF
-298 PTIPAFVI
+298 PTIEAFTV

-311 ACTFGALHIGVS
+311 SFTFGALHIGVS
-323 KFIAQNVNES
+323 KFVAQNVNES

-357 GGFVIDNFGYGTL
+357 GGFVIDIFGYGTL

-380 ALLICF
+380 ALVICL
-386 ANRRKLA
+386 ANRRKL
-393 S
+393 SS